1 MIMLNVGIGS
11 VTEITGQLNSGDLK
25 NMTSKLDNCQPLDLY
40 SADYSLES
48 TYKDEVIVHQ

>member
-25 NMTSKLDNCQPLDLY
+25 NMTSKLDNCQPDLY
-40 SADYSLES
+40 SPDYSLES